1 MTKSV
6 QIETGIADVAYL
18 KTNRYRLCLAKK
30 VNGIYNVVW

>member
-18 KTNRYRLCLAKK
+18 KTNRYSYVSPRR
-30 VNGIYNVVW
+30 